1 MVALPAGVLA
11 DAIAPDLRPRPASTG
26 ELLEIL
32 GSIISGQP
40 GSTRYIWLRREVLL
54 EVVGWKRTSLLVVR
68 LPRQHAAVG
77 YRYMNPKPPK
87 FCCTILQFSV
97 SLKFYRKNVGP
108 VDNWC
113 CICVVEF
120 GWVWAYKDNSV
131 FCWMFLVFVGQ
142 EILIQRSWK
151 RRKLMCRLAAE
162 VASGD

>member
-1 MVALPAGVLA
+1 VIAGAHPLEGVPHRSMVALPAGVLA

-77 YRYMNPKPPK
+77 YRK
-87 FCCTILQFSV
+87 F
-97 SLKFYRKNVGP
+97 
-108 VDNWC
+108 
-113 CICVVEF
+113 
-120 GWVWAYKDNSV
+120 
-131 FCWMFLVFVGQ
+131 
-142 EILIQRSWK
+142 
-151 RRKLMCRLAAE
+151 
-162 VASGD
+162 